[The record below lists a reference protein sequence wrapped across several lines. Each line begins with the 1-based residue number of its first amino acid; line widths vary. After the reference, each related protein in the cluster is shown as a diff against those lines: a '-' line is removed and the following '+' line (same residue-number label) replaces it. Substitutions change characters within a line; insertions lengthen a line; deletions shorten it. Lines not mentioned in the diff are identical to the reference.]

1 MKMLR
6 RRGAKFCVHARELW
20 KIGEVKGE
28 WVGPGYMSWAGS
40 LCGKPGTL
48 VTRNKNHLC
57 DYMTTEPALLAGYPS
72 IMMIPG
78 GNFLGNHA
86 CWEARWMA
94 QARNRTAG
102 STLFMRVA
110 SLRAVLWRVVT
121 RQTFASLGLFP
132 WLRSHVLRAYCNFES
147 KQANLI
153 TLFGRRP
160 NNNSQDHYHAVCFG
174 LVK

>member
-57 DYMTTEPALLAGYPS
+57 DYMTTEPALLARHPS

-86 CWEARWMA
+86 CWEAQWMA

-110 SLRAVLWRVVT
+110 SLRAVLWRVAT
-121 RQTFASLGLFP
+121 GQTFASLGLFP